1 MRLLLLLA
9 LALPSASAALPAS
22 GASRPQA
29 STRAPDC
36 RADLRLRS
44 AQRRGG
50 PAKLT
55 PLGEEP
61 SAAIILTVYREVG
74 GCPEPAIV
82 RTGLGR

>member
-9 LALPSASAALPAS
+9 LALPSASAALPGPNA
-22 GASRPQA
+22 ARPQA
-29 STRAPDC
+29 SPRAPDC

-44 AQRRGG
+44 ARRPGKA
-50 PAKLT
+50 AKLT

-61 SAAIILTVYREVG
+61 PAAIILTVYREVG
-74 GCPEPAIV
+74 GCLEPAIV